1 MTGIIYHNNVEILKC
16 INNHILSCFEEI
28 KTIYLATDENEL
40 LRLIKNKTPNF
51 IFTTYDLYNSK
62 VSAEA
67 ELIDLV
73 VILQSPQTSLASNYN
88 TIYISTDYSCNAAL
102 SYFRSVALTKNS
114 NILKL
119 YVEKHLKTLNFNLKQ
134 AGTQYIVDTIIY
146 LYLNKD
152 TLKYDNLQNKIYPYL
167 SHRHNKSINTIKVA
181 ISRAFDEALI
191 KHNPQESIYIDLSVV
206 NTPKDLIP
214 ELLIQL
220 G

>member
-1 MTGIIYHNNVEILKC
+1 MTGIIYHTNIEMLKC
-16 INNHILSCFEEI
+16 INNHIISSFEDI
-28 KTIYLATDENEL
+28 TTIYLATDENEFI
-40 LRLIKNKTPNF
+40 RLIKNKKTNI
-51 IFTTYDLYNSK
+51 IFTTFELYNSK
-62 VSAEA
+62 VESEA
-67 ELIDLV
+67 ELIDLI
-73 VILQSPQTSLASNYN
+73 VILQSPQTSLATNYN

-102 SYFRSVALTKNS
+102 NYLRSVALTKNS

-119 YVEKHLKTLNFNLKQ
+119 YIERELVKLNFNLKQ
-134 AGTQYIVDTIIY
+134 AGTQYIVDIIVY

-167 SHRHNKSINTIKVA
+167 SHRHDKSINTIKVA
-181 ISRAFDEALI
+181 ISRSFDEALI
-191 KHNPQESIYIDLSVV
+191 KHTPKSSIYIDLSVV